1 MKSLAKISAWFVA
14 LGIFIF
20 LSVQFAGPS
29 ISIVKIL
36 YSVMPILSWLIAI
49 WLLAFIGLIIYL
61 FLSKTVRTKVISFL
75 TGIFL
80 ETKDKESNV
89 NALKMS
95 FSWIMIT
102 MLLLSFFA
110 FIRVNVYSG
119 YECRKAG
126 NDIPCAVKRGTMRNI
141 YLPGVGIPGS
151 TESSRTLNEAG
162 MSYFIANT
170 PPVGGKTAANIAF
183 LTLLFIAIS
192 RISIIFSKRRA
203 SSKKG
208 SN

>member
-1 MKSLAKISAWFVA
+1 MKNLVKISAWFVA
-14 LGIFIF
+14 LGIIIS
-20 LSVQFAGPS
+20 LSVQFAGS
-29 ISIVKIL
+29 SLSVVKIV
-36 YSVMPILSWLIAI
+36 YSVAPILSWLIAI
-49 WLLAFIGLIIYL
+49 WLLAFIGLTIYL
-61 FLSKTVRTKVISFL
+61 FVSKTVRTKVISFL

-102 MLLLSFFA
+102 MLLLSLFA
-110 FIRVNVYSG
+110 FIRVNVYRG

-126 NDIPCAVKRGTMRNI
+126 NDIPCAVKRGTRRNI

-170 PPVGGKTAANIAF
+170 PPLGDKTAANITF

-192 RISIIFSKRRA
+192 RISIILSKRRVTD
-203 SSKKG
+203 K
-208 SN
+208 N

>member
-1 MKSLAKISAWFVA
+1 MKNLVKISAWFVA
-14 LGIFIF
+14 LGIIIS
-20 LSVQFAGPS
+20 LSVQFAGS
-29 ISIVKIL
+29 SMFVVKIV
-36 YSVMPILSWLIAI
+36 YSVAPILSWLIAI
-49 WLLAFIGLIIYL
+49 WLLAFIGLTIYL

-75 TGIFL
+75 TDIFV

-89 NALKMS
+89 NALKIS
-95 FSWIMIT
+95 FSLIMSI
-102 MLLLSFFA
+102 LLILSLFA
-110 FIRVNVYSG
+110 FLRVNVYRG

-126 NDIPCAVKRGTMRNI
+126 NDIPCAVKRGTRRNI

-170 PPVGGKTAANIAF
+170 PPLGDKTAANITF

-192 RISIIFSKRRA
+192 RISIILSKRRVTD
-203 SSKKG
+203 K
-208 SN
+208 N